1 MSYRFYLPRKEDGSL
16 NGKKILA
23 VDIGGTKTS
32 FGIFEVNGNK
42 LSLIRE
48 ETFGSRSLGTFEEI
62 LQKFLTAD
70 DNVRPDVLSIGVA
83 GPVLENKVTL
93 TNLSWELDAAS
104 LQTAFNIEKV
114 SIINDLEATAYG
126 LVGLSAEDT
135 VSLFESSETISGNM
149 VVLAPGTGL
158 GEAGI
163 FWDGTYHRPFATEGG
178 HSEFAPRTDL
188 DVELL
193 HYLQQEDAIISW
205 EHVVSG
211 PGIYRIYK
219 FLRDAKGHKE
229 PAWLKEN
236 FKNND
241 NPAAVI
247 SHAAMRELDA
257 TCSLTMDLFVSYM
270 ARESASLVL
279 KHKAVGGLWLGGGI
293 PPRIFPLLKKD
304 LFREQFIQNAHMKH
318 LLEKVPIRIVLNSQ
332 AALIGAGYYGAFG
345 AAE

>member
-1 MSYRFYLPRKEDGSL
+1 MVMSYRFYLPHREGGERT
-16 NGKKILA
+16 GKKILA

-32 FGIFEVNGNK
+32 FGVFEVNRDT

-48 ETFGSRSLGTFEEI
+48 ETFASRSMGTFEEI
-62 LQKFLTAD
+62 LHKFLASD
-70 DNVRPDVLSIGVA
+70 HGAKPDVLSIGVA

-104 LQTAFNIEKV
+104 LKTEFDIEQV

-126 LVGLSAEDT
+126 LVGLSSEDT
-135 VSLFESSETISGNM
+135 VPLFESSEKVSGNM
-149 VVLAPGTGL
+149 AVLAPGTGL
-158 GEAGI
+158 GEAGM
-163 FWDGTYHRPFATEGG
+163 FWDGGYHRPFATEGG
-178 HSEFAPRTDL
+178 HSEFAPRTDI

-193 HYLQQEDAIISW
+193 KYLQQEDEIISW

-219 FLRDAKGHKE
+219 FLRDVKGHKE
-229 PAWLKEN
+229 PTWLKEN
-236 FKNND
+236 FKNNE

-257 TCSLTMDLFVSYM
+257 TCNLTMDLFVSYM

-304 LFREQFIQNAHMKH
+304 LFRKQFIQNAHMTH
-318 LLEKVPIRIVLNSQ
+318 LLEKVSIRVILNSQ

-345 AAE
+345 T

>member
-1 MSYRFYLPRKEDGSL
+1 MSHRFYLPGRDKDARTRR
-16 NGKKILA
+16 NILA

-32 FGIFEVNGNK
+32 FGVFEVNGNQ
-42 LSLIRE
+42 LTLIRE
-48 ETFGSRSLGTFEEI
+48 ETFESRSLGTFEEI
-62 LQKFLTAD
+62 LQKFLAGGNRD
-70 DNVRPDVLSIGVA
+70 IPEVLSIGVA
-83 GPVLENKVTL
+83 GPVLENRVSL
-93 TNLSWELDAAS
+93 TNLSWELDAMS
-104 LQTAFNIEKV
+104 LQAAFNIEKV

-135 VSLFESSETISGNM
+135 VSLFESSATISGNM
-149 VVLAPGTGL
+149 AVLAPGTGL

-163 FWDGTYHRPFATEGG
+163 FWDGAYHRPFATEGG

-193 HYLQQEDAIISW
+193 KYLQQEDEIISW

-236 FKNND
+236 FKNSD

-257 TCSLTMDLFVSYM
+257 TCSLAMDLFVSYM

-304 LFREQFIQNAHMKH
+304 LFRKQFIQNARMGH
-318 LLEKVPIRIVLNSQ
+318 LLEKVPVRVILNSQ

-345 AAE
+345 A

>member
-1 MSYRFYLPRKEDGSL
+1 MSYRFYLPRKEEGSQK
-16 NGKKILA
+16 GKKILA
-23 VDIGGTKTS
+23 VDIGGTKTI
-32 FGIFEVNGNK
+32 FGVFEVNDNA
-42 LSLIRE
+42 LSLLRE
-48 ETFGSRSLGTFEEI
+48 ETFGSRSMGTFEEI
-62 LQKFLTAD
+62 LQKFLAGKKD
-70 DNVRPDVLSIGVA
+70 DRPDVLSIGVA
-83 GPVLENKVTL
+83 GPVLGNKVTL
-93 TNLSWELDAAS
+93 TNLAWELDA
-104 LQTAFNIEKV
+104 TALKTEFDMDKV

-126 LVGLSAEDT
+126 LVGLSPEDT
-135 VSLFESSETISGNM
+135 IPLFESTDTTSGNM
-149 VVLAPGTGL
+149 AVLAPGTGL

-163 FWDGTYHRPFATEGG
+163 FWDGSFHRPFATEGG
-178 HSEFAPRTDL
+178 HSEFAPRTEL

-193 HYLQQEDAIISW
+193 KYLQQEDEIISW

-229 PAWLKEN
+229 PTWLKEN

-257 TCSLTMDLFVSYM
+257 TCSLAMDLFVSYM

-304 LFREQFIQNAHMKH
+304 LFREQFIQNAHMKQ
-318 LLEKVPIRIVLNSQ
+318 LLEKVSIRVILNSQ

-345 AAE
+345 A

>member
-1 MSYRFYLPRKEDGSL
+1 MSHRFYLPGRDKEAQTRR
-16 NGKKILA
+16 NILA

-32 FGIFEVNGNK
+32 FGVFEVNGNK
-42 LSLIRE
+42 LTLIRE

-62 LQKFLTAD
+62 LQKFLAGGNLD
-70 DNVRPDVLSIGVA
+70 IPEVLSIGVA
-83 GPVLENKVTL
+83 GPVLENRVSL
-93 TNLSWELDAAS
+93 TNLSWELDAVS
-104 LQTAFNIEKV
+104 LQAAFNIEKV

-135 VSLFESSETISGNM
+135 VSLFESSATISGNM
-149 VVLAPGTGL
+149 AVLAPGTGL

-163 FWDGTYHRPFATEGG
+163 FWDGAYHRPFATEGG

-193 HYLQQEDAIISW
+193 KYLQQEDEIISW

-236 FKNND
+236 FKNSD

-257 TCSLTMDLFVSYM
+257 TCSLAMDLFVSYM

-304 LFREQFIQNAHMKH
+304 LFRKQFIQNARMGH
-318 LLEKVPIRIVLNSQ
+318 LLEKVPVRVILNSQ

-345 AAE
+345 V